1 MKVVDLVFL
10 YNYYFGQISCSHM
23 KFLVLDGQKQLKFFE
38 MVTVP
43 PRFCQCIAGLDVGAS
58 TRRRADVRAPT

>member
-1 MKVVDLVFL
+1 
-10 YNYYFGQISCSHM
+10 M
-23 KFLVLDGQKQLKFFE
+23 KFVVLDGQKQLKFFE

-43 PRFCQCIAGLDVGAS
+43 SRFCQCIAGLDVGAS